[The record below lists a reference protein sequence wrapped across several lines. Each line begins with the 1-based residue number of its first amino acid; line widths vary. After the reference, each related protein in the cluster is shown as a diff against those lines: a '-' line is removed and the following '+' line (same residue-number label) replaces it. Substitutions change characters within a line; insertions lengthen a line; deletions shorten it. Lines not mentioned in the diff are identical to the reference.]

1 MLHSFR
7 LNGVSLYDALG
18 WQAVTERVLA
28 LPVSERLFSTYHSLL
43 NNTRRLEHLDPLFE
57 ELSAALTQCAG
68 SARSSHT
75 ALESWVQR
83 HSLCQAS
90 VLPVIDGFAPH
101 TVAAAL
107 DVFAHA
113 APWELSAL
121 PSRLVDHFE
130 GLLKASSGVTVLH
143 SSLHPSSVLAAA
155 VPPGISV
162 VKGDLSS
169 LAECVEASAGLSC
182 VFLAHLAPDLAP
194 DPLVVS
200 SIADLLDSSLSLPLR
215 MELAVVLSQEK
226 PMLSL

>member
-28 LPVSERLFSTYHSLL
+28 LPVSGRLFSTYHSLL
-43 NNTRRLEHLDPLFE
+43 NSTRRLECLDPLFE
-57 ELSAALTQCAG
+57 ELSAALAQRAE
-68 SARSSHT
+68 SARVSHT

-83 HSLCQAS
+83 HTLCRAS
-90 VLPVIDGFAPH
+90 VLPVIDGFSPH
-101 TVAAAL
+101 AVAAAL
-107 DVFAHA
+107 DVYAHA
-113 APWELSAL
+113 APWELSVL

-130 GLLKASSGVTVLH
+130 SLLKVSSGVTVLH
-143 SSLHPSSVLAAA
+143 SSLHASSVLAVA
-155 VPPGISV
+155 VTPGISV
-162 VKGDLSS
+162 VKGDLSA
-169 LAECVEASAGLSC
+169 LAECVDASVGLSC
-182 VFLAHLAPDLAP
+182 VFLAHLTSLLAP

-200 SIADLLDSSLSLPLR
+200 SIADLLDNSLSLPHR